1 VSAVVYRALLY
12 LLPRDRRAQY
22 GEQMR
27 LAFSDVV
34 QHSDGRFARTGVW
47 LSEIAGLLRFAARER
62 AQRLGQWLGRLWPDA
77 GGHRPRLASELRWA
91 WRAFVARGWR
101 GAAVILL
108 LATALAANAV
118 VFSTADSFLLH
129 RVNYPNADRLVVI
142 GKTTAFGDWSA
153 YAGPEAIAAWRE
165 FTDIFSA
172 VYAHGSEAGATLM
185 GGAAGP
191 RRVSAA
197 SVEPGLLEFLGAQL
211 VAGRFFAAGDSP
223 DIIPRPK
230 GMRWFRP
237 KISIVSESLARDE
250 FGGAQAAI
258 GQRLL
263 LGDYDTT
270 IVGVIRSE
278 FRFPTGVERIWTP
291 LNLALLLPNQGTS
304 FFEQLAPGVSVD
316 SANAAVS
323 TRAASVQARQS
334 PPWNR
339 IKHEPS
345 SVRQF
350 TAVDNRKQER
360 ILWLLFAAAGCLLLI
375 ACANVVNLELAA
387 AMSKAR
393 TSAIALALGASPR
406 ALVAAAMAE
415 GAFVVATAL
424 VLGSALAW
432 EALRVLS
439 ATLPAGV
446 PESLAN
452 PIDLDLRGL
461 VFMAAIGAVTW
472 LSTATPVA
480 MVAWNTKV
488 MDALRLESRSSS
500 GSRVSDVIRKG
511 LTGVE
516 IAMSVCLL
524 IGALLA
530 SRSYSALLAI
540 PKGFNVA
547 GVISIDIGKGPRST
561 ETDKDLQTRVLS
573 ALRAASFVRYAGAVT
588 ANPPDNGSGI
598 GGTLSVNGVE
608 SPLGMLNANGYG
620 VDPEYFQAMG
630 LPIIAGRAF
639 TASDPPNVVVV
650 DEAFANRVWPD
661 GGALGATINFG
672 RASLSGAGPFRQV
685 IGIAAHLRNIKDTT
699 TAVSESA
706 FPVYYRLIDYVP
718 LSFVARLSS
727 ESRRDDVEAMLRAV
741 SPTSRIRVQFIR
753 DRYARLFADEMLAAA
768 VMNIFGV
775 LALVVTS
782 AGVYSVMAFLVAGRT
797 REIGIRMALG
807 ADRGAITRM
816 VVGSSARLVGVGALT
831 GIAIAFV
838 GARWG
843 STLLFGV
850 SPRDPLTYGGAA
862 VLVVAIAI
870 IATWRP
876 AFVAGRV
883 DPSRLLRD

>member
-1 VSAVVYRALLY
+1 
-12 LLPRDRRAQY
+12 
-22 GEQMR
+22 
-27 LAFSDVV
+27 
-34 QHSDGRFARTGVW
+34 
-47 LSEIAGLLRFAARER
+47 
-62 AQRLGQWLGRLWPDA
+62 
-77 GGHRPRLASELRWA
+77 
-91 WRAFVARGWR
+91 
-101 GAAVILL
+101 
-108 LATALAANAV
+108 
-118 VFSTADSFLLH
+118 
-129 RVNYPNADRLVVI
+129 
-142 GKTTAFGDWSA
+142 
-153 YAGPEAIAAWRE
+153 
-165 FTDIFSA
+165 
-172 VYAHGSEAGATLM
+172 M

-339 IKHEPS
+339 IKQEPS